1 MKPHCNFVLKPSRS
15 QGFWS
20 VSGMKEPRDSQGEVS
35 NLWSCTTLGDGLNHV
50 EADVALGSETLE
62 PDEEAKLLAQLKE
75 L

>member
-1 MKPHCNFVLKPSRS
+1 
-15 QGFWS
+15 
-20 VSGMKEPRDSQGEVS
+20 MKEPRDSEGEVS